1 MLGFMRSQHVVAAA
15 MGMVLVAGCAVAEQP
30 DGLTASDGFAEPVS
44 LVDDFGGRSSPSGQ
58 TAGPPDAAAVSPS
71 PTEAD
76 LAEPPT
82 PGATP
87 GPAPAAVGD
96 PTPPPGPGSRP
107 APAGPTASTGPAAG
121 SPARTAAPPP
131 APAPVGPADAGP
143 DNSDTGVTA
152 DTIKIGAIMPLSG
165 PIGPYGRPWL
175 EALQT
180 PFRFANDNAGVN
192 GRRFE
197 FIFCDD
203 AFSGERGL
211 ACAKKLVDGD
221 KVFIVMADG
230 SAAGAQGALPYL
242 IERQIPVG
250 NSIGLNPEDF
260 ESPLVFPI
268 GASGPNQARL
278 MARFT
283 GRELGAKTAG
293 MIVLG
298 DIEATAASG
307 EAFRAAAAKH
317 GFTIVREARINF
329 QDADC
334 SSQIV
339 QMQTSAPET
348 VFLSLDA
355 ATVIKCFA
363 AANNLGYKP
372 PKQFSSFVYTYIDLI
387 PQYGGAAAQGHYTM
401 SLNHTPDTTDNAFI
415 SEYLQRTKGYYP
427 SHSWWAQTPGFYGG
441 ALLTVDAI
449 RSLGRNVTRSRY
461 LEAMNRVTNGLPGLG
476 IDVTFRP
483 GPHNPTAEAIVL
495 QIQSGRFVPVTPF
508 LREDSP

>member
-1 MLGFMRSQHVVAAA
+1 MTTSRSQR
-15 MGMVLVAGCAVAEQP
+15 VLMAVLGAVLTAGCAVAEQP
-30 DGLTASDGFAEPVS
+30 DAFTARGGFAETGSFVGARGDGPAPS
-44 LVDDFGGRSSPSGQ
+44 FPADD
-58 TAGPPDAAAVSPS
+58 DAAAPVSS
-71 PTEAD
+71 TSAGGGT
-76 LAEPPT
+76 T
-82 PGATP
+82 PV
-87 GPAPAAVGD
+87 PAP
-96 PTPPPGPGSRP
+96 PPPGSPAAPRPGARP
-107 APAGPTASTGPAAG
+107 APAGPTASTNPVAGGPSRTPAP
-121 SPARTAAPPP
+121 SPQAPPP
-131 APAPVGPADAGP
+131 PGPSNAGP
-143 DNSDTGVTA
+143 DNSDVGVTA
-152 DTIKIGAIMPLSG
+152 DTIKIGAILPLSG

-180 PFRFANDNAGVN
+180 PFRLANDNGGIN

-230 SAAGAQGALPYL
+230 SAAGSQGALPYL
-242 IERQIPVG
+242 LERQIPVG
-250 NSIGLNPEDF
+250 NSVGLNPDDF

-283 GRELGAKTAG
+283 GRDLRAKTAG
-293 MIVLG
+293 MIVLD
-298 DIEATAASG
+298 DIEAAAESG
-307 EAFRAAAAKH
+307 QAFRAAAAEH
-317 GFTIVREARINF
+317 GVSIVREARINF

-334 SSQIV
+334 SPQMV
-339 QMQTSAPET
+339 QMQTSGPET
-348 VFLSLDA
+348 VFLALDA

-387 PQYGGAAAQGHYTM
+387 PKYGGAAAQGHYTM
-401 SLNHTPDTTDNAFI
+401 SLNHTPDTTNNAFI
-415 SEYLQRTKGYYP
+415 TEYLQRTKSYYP
-427 SHSWWAQTPGFYGG
+427 SHAWWSQTPGFYGG

-449 RSLGRNVTRSRY
+449 RSLGRNVTRARY
-461 LEAMNRVTNGLPGLG
+461 LDAMNRVTNGLPGLG
-476 IDVTFRP
+476 VDVTFRP
-483 GPHNPTAEAIVL
+483 GPHNPTAQAIVL
-495 QIQSGRFVPVTPF
+495 QIQNGRFVPVTPF